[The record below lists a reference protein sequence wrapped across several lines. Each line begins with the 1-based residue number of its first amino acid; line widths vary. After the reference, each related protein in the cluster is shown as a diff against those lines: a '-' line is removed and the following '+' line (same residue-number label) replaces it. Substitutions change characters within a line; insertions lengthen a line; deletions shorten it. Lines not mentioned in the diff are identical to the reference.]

1 MIMKNKIV
9 LFTMVVVLA
18 FYFNVSIASAGD
30 AVIKNSLD
38 EAFDEAVII
47 PYPFQGKAFING
59 VKRDVYG
66 DQHIVKR
73 NSRIMV
79 PIRLMSYLAS
89 EVEGG
94 GSQWEA
100 IWNAQKPNEVL
111 LRNVKLY
118 KTIQFTVNNKTMLVN
133 NKPKVMD
140 VAPQQ
145 VNGQI
150 VLPLRSA
157 AEALDA
163 HIDWLDG
170 LIIISQEAIDL
181 HHPQTTAI
189 KARILAELEDPRLPI
204 AYPNKSIDLLAKSGE
219 KLYFVRTAYGG
230 EMDNTYTLFQRMEG
244 ERKEK
249 QILLPGKPILS
260 DAKLV
265 DDQYIFISV
274 EKGEG
279 TLYAYDLA
287 KNLISKIAPIG
298 PWDSR
303 EGWLGDVRYIDK
315 EWYVI
320 LHVGDMTMGGE
331 SIYTIENGLLR
342 ELVSGKYFITVEK
355 YGEYLYVE
363 DFNFMSDSTRNIK
376 QIDIKTGQ
384 AKAIG
389 QPDYTYGVYREITD
403 EGTSYNYSQSS
414 FYMKDDYLYT
424 IGYKDNDPKDTGAM
438 YKINLKDQSQMKLT
452 DATMQFWMIEDK
464 IYYIDAA
471 SGTLKMLDTA
481 QGVVKTIVDQK
492 VLNVRLHQGSF
503 YYTVNAKAIADE
515 AGVLYEHQIAS
526 GRNKKRS
533 EHPVTTYYVG
543 SSGTYYTGEGYEP
556 GLYRINPDGSSTRL
570 VKGNIRTMIVKEDGV
585 AYTLTYERGIYTV
598 K

>member
-1 MIMKNKIV
+1 MRKKNRIV
-9 LFTMVVVLA
+9 LFIVAVVLA
-18 FYFNVSIASAGD
+18 FHFNGTLAFAGD
-30 AVIKNSLD
+30 TVIKKSLV
-38 EAFDEAVII
+38 EAFDEAVIV
-47 PYPFQGKAFING
+47 PYPYQGKAFIKG
-59 VKRDVYG
+59 VKRDVYE

-89 EVEGG
+89 EVEGDG
-94 GSQWEA
+94 TQWEA

-111 LRNVKLY
+111 LKNDKLH
-118 KTIQFTVNNKTMLVN
+118 KIIQFTVNNKTMLVN

-140 VAPQQ
+140 VAPQR

-170 LIIISQEAIDL
+170 LIVISQEAINL
-181 HHPQTTAI
+181 QHPQTTAI
-189 KARILAELEDPRLPI
+189 KGRILAELEDPRKPI
-204 AYPNKSIDLLAKSGE
+204 SYPNKSIDLLAKSGI
-219 KLYFVRTAYGG
+219 KLYFVRTAYG
-230 EMDNTYTLFQRMEG
+230 EMDTTYTLFLRMEG
-244 ERKEK
+244 ESKET
-249 QILLPGKPILS
+249 QISLPGKPILS
-260 DAKLV
+260 YAKVV
-265 DDQYIFISV
+265 DDQLIFISL

-315 EWYVI
+315 QWYVI
-320 LHVGDMTMGGE
+320 LHTGDLTMGGE
-331 SIYTIENGLLR
+331 TIYTVENGVLR
-342 ELVSGKYFITVEK
+342 ELANGKNFITFEK
-355 YGEYLYVE
+355 YETSLYVE
-363 DFNFMSDSTRNIK
+363 DFNFMSGSTRNIEM
-376 QIDIKTGQ
+376 IDIKTGQ
-384 AKAIG
+384 ATAIG
-389 QPDYTYGVYREITD
+389 QPDYTYGVYREIT
-403 EGTSYNYSQSS
+403 EESTSYNYSQSS

-424 IGYKDNDPKDTGAM
+424 IGYQDSDPKDMAAV
-438 YKINLKDQSQMKLT
+438 YKINLKDQSQTKLT
-452 DATMQFWMIEDK
+452 DATKQFWLIEDK

-471 SGTLKMLDTA
+471 SGALKMLDPV
-481 QGVVKTIVDQK
+481 QGDVKTVVDQK

-503 YYTVNAKAIADE
+503 YYTVNVKSNAYE
-515 AGVLYEHQIAS
+515 AGVLYEYQIAS
-526 GRNKKRS
+526 GRNTKRS
-533 EHPVTTYYVG
+533 KHSVSTYYVG
-543 SSGTYYTGEGYEP
+543 SSGTYYTLDGYEP

-570 VKGNIRTMIVKEDGV
+570 VTGNIRAMIVKEDGV
-585 AYTLTYERGIYTV
+585 AYTLTYESGIYNL